1 MSQWLS
7 FLRGSL
13 TVPIINSFKWGLS
26 CYACQNRALINIST
40 FVWQYLLSVLSDVL
54 SFVSSLRSFTICKV
68 SSILQWRKDTFTGYF
83 ITLYYLASQPSKTE
97 ARQKT
102 EAVPHLNH
110 WKASFQHQQAA
121 GYSND
126 FNEVCHQLSFIQ
138 SCVDVI
144 LSFCFLP
151 QEILWSLAQVYFYS
165 CMQCI
170 PFLFK

>member
-1 MSQWLS
+1 MAQFSQRKLDS
-7 FLRGSL
+7 AHHKLFQMRTVLLCLPEQSL
-13 TVPIINSFKWGLS
+13 DQHFHFCMTVFTV
-26 CYACQNRALINIST
+26 CT
-40 FVWQYLLSVLSDVL
+40 DVL

-126 FNEVCHQLSFIQ
+126 FNEICHQLSFIQ